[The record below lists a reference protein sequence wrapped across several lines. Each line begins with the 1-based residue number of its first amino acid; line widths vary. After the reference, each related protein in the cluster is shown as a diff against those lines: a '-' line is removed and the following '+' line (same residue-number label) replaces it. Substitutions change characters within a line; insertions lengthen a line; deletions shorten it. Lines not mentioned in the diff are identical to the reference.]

1 MQARQ
6 AREHVSMYARQHA
19 SMQFSRLAKNIN
31 LLFWVYK
38 KINSFL
44 PFDTQIFHSKIY
56 KLCGT
61 FYERGGT
68 NLVKRTGTNERT
80 RERRGVKNW
89 KFRVNLLFGWRPSK
103 NCILFSI
110 GTLNVQHSRAK
121 FVFEK
126 IKFQVLHLFANSQG
140 SLKIRLAFQNC
151 Y

>member
-1 MQARQ
+1 M
-6 AREHVSMYARQHA
+6 HA
-19 SMQFSRLAKNIN
+19 STQACSLADSQKTLIFYFEFTKKLILFC
-31 LLFWVYK
+31 LLTPRFFILK
-38 KINSFL
+38 FISFAEL
-44 PFDTQIFHSKIY
+44 F
-56 KLCGT
+56 L
-61 FYERGGT
+61 RGGGA

-89 KFRVNLLFGWRPSK
+89 KFRAKLLFGWRPSK